1 MADKH
6 IKRCAKSIIFREMH
20 FKTTVRC
27 HFIAIRM
34 AISFFKKIQ
43 SPTHKIKSIEEDVE
57 KLEPLCTVGGNVK

>member
-34 AISFFKKIQ
+34 AISF
-43 SPTHKIKSIEEDVE
+43 
-57 KLEPLCTVGGNVK
+57 